1 MSHYFIECTIEK
13 NRVPYAGIQWE
24 PWTFQC
30 VSVGCGWCSRGSWC
44 SDQQTLQHTWPLVT
58 MQACFCHRIK
68 KVKTVIVTFLSHNS
82 DLYWNCEF
90 TSYNSDFIRIVRYC
104 KFTIARKKSEFW
116 DKVTI
121 TLYPL
126 YSMAEISFHKFH
138 MCKGKKQTNINLHSL
153 THILTPFSYLFS
165 LFLIQLLLSLLQ
177 LFLSLSPRHHFVL
190 FLILCVVLHPQN
202 QFKEVFFTLC
212 CWCNGKSF
220 NTWLF
225 LQLSLE
231 SAISKYFSD
240 LLLKSAY
247 QLLQY
252 FI

>member
-1 MSHYFIECTIEK
+1 M
-13 NRVPYAGIQWE
+13 
-24 PWTFQC
+24 
-30 VSVGCGWCSRGSWC
+30 
-44 SDQQTLQHTWPLVT
+44 
-58 MQACFCHRIK
+58 
-68 KVKTVIVTFLSHNS
+68 
-82 DLYWNCEF
+82 
-90 TSYNSDFIRIVRYC
+90 RYC
-104 KFTIARKKSEFW
+104 KFTTARKKSEFW

-121 TLYPL
+121 THCPL
-126 YSMAEISFHKFH
+126 YSMAEISFHRFH
-138 MCKGKKQTNINLHSL
+138 MCKGKKQTYKQTNIKTAQSYTHS
-153 THILTPFSYLFS
+153 HSSPHLFF
-165 LFLIQLLLSLLQ
+165 LFLIQLLLYLVQ
-177 LFLSLSPRHHFVL
+177 IFLSLAFFLL

-225 LQLSLE
+225 LQLRLE

-240 LLLKSAY
+240 LLLKRAY

>member
-1 MSHYFIECTIEK
+1 
-13 NRVPYAGIQWE
+13 
-24 PWTFQC
+24 
-30 VSVGCGWCSRGSWC
+30 
-44 SDQQTLQHTWPLVT
+44 

-68 KVKTVIVTFLSHNS
+68 KVKTVILTFLSHNS

-90 TSYNSDFIRIVRYC
+90 TSCNSDFIRIVRYC

-121 TLYPL
+121 IHCHL
-126 YSMAEISFHKFH
+126 YSMAEISFHRFH
-138 MCKGKKQTNINLHSL
+138 MCKGKKQTNIKTAQSNTHSHSCNLPLL
-153 THILTPFSYLFS
+153 TFSAPTNHLPPTTIPLPLPGIILFS
-165 LFLIQLLLSLLQ
+165 FW
-177 LFLSLSPRHHFVL
+177 FFVL
-190 FLILCVVLHPQN
+190 FCIHKTNSKRSFLLYIVNTGNV
-202 QFKEVFFTLC
+202 
-212 CWCNGKSF
+212 KSF
-220 NTWLF
+220 NTWLL
-225 LQLSLE
+225 LQLRLE

>member
-13 NRVPYAGIQWE
+13 NRVPYAEIQLD

-30 VSVGCGWCSRGSWC
+30 VSVGVLWWCPHGSWC
-44 SDQQTLQHTWPLVT
+44 SDQQTFQHTWPLVI

-68 KVKTVIVTFLSHNS
+68 KVKTVIVTVLSHNS

-90 TSYNSDFIRIVRYC
+90 ASCNSDFIRIVRYC
-104 KFTIARKKSEFW
+104 KFTIAREKSEFW

-121 TLYPL
+121 THCPL

-138 MCKGKKQTNINLHSL
+138 MCMGKKQTNIKNAQSNTHSHSSPL
-153 THILTPFSYLFS
+153 PLLPFSDPTIPLPLPGIILFS
-165 LFLIQLLLSLLQ
+165 FW
-177 LFLSLSPRHHFVL
+177 FFVL
-190 FLILCVVLHPQN
+190 FCIHKTNSKRSFLLYVVDVMERVSTPDYSSN
-202 QFKEVFFTLC
+202 
-212 CWCNGKSF
+212 
-220 NTWLF
+220 
-225 LQLSLE
+225 